1 MSVKFENDKHIF
13 YRHLIDEMDKHSFS
27 SYSFQTLNNLYIESI
42 RDFKYLNLKNW
53 KYLDSD
59 SIKLLNQPDF
69 EFYREYI
76 TQDVD

>member
-1 MSVKFENDKHIF
+1 MTENIKF
-13 YRHLIDEMDKHSFS
+13 YRNLISAMDKHSFS
-27 SYSFQTLNNLYIESI
+27 SYSFQTLNDLYIESI
-42 RDFKYLNLKNW
+42 RDFKYLNFKNW